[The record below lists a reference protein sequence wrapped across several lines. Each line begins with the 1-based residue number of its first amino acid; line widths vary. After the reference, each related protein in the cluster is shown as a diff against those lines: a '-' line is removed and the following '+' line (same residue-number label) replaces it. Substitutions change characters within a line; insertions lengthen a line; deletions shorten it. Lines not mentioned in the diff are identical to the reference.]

1 MTQLSNTQVASI
13 EICPHTTVFVSF
25 RAALRMDRLPI
36 EVLEHIFQ
44 FACSDGGY
52 TGCSLSLTSKAVH
65 AVAQSARFHSVALV
79 IEIERINSF
88 VALYK
93 RQCVLA
99 IDAKPRIMHL
109 HISLLR
115 RVVATHHSTGSIPS
129 NPNSYS
135 DSDSDDMPEL
145 VDVSESEDEED
156 AILLYCEPLR
166 ALFQLIAD
174 DLHTLVMPPLNGGGH
189 TAWAPLFARPFPSLR
204 ELTFLR
210 HGDPCAFV
218 TADYPTGTPLF
229 PSLTHLHLAA
239 TIAYGFT
246 FANWATHAPNITHL
260 RWSAFPLL
268 GVPLK
273 ELPRVLGLP
282 SEDPPTPNNGT
293 LPPQAQSV
301 RTARTLKN
309 KAAAEPEERMFPR
322 LRSLVLQPVRAPKTP
337 WCVNASW
344 AIQERLCTKLG
355 RLAEAA
361 ARDAGIRV
369 RTLAQANVTAGWE
382 ARVRE
387 DWESRL
393 SGSGVLSGDWLMQGE
408 SDEDGGKQAV
418 EEDKVGGSRSIIKD
432 GEASWVLCLV

>member
-1 MTQLSNTQVASI
+1 
-13 EICPHTTVFVSF
+13 
-25 RAALRMDRLPI
+25 MDRLPI

-79 IEIERINSF
+79 MEIERINSF

-99 IDAKPRIMHL
+99 IDAKPRITHL
-109 HISLLR
+109 HLSLLP
-115 RVVATHHSTGSIPS
+115 RVVATIPGK
-129 NPNSYS
+129 PDSYS

-145 VDVSESEDEED
+145 VNVSESEDDED

-174 DLHTLVMPPLNGGGH
+174 DLHTLVLPPLNGGGD
-189 TAWAPLFARPFPSLR
+189 TAWAPLFARPFLSLR

-218 TADYPTGTPLF
+218 TEDYPTGTPLF
-229 PSLTHLHLAA
+229 PVLTHLHLAA
-239 TIAYGFT
+239 TNAYGFT
-246 FANWATHAPNITHL
+246 FANWATHAPHLTHL

-273 ELPRVLGLP
+273 ELPKVLGVP
-282 SEDPPTPNNGT
+282 SEDPPTSNNGT
-293 LPPQAQSV
+293 LPPQAQTV
-301 RTARTLKN
+301 QTARILRN
-309 KAAAEPEERMFPR
+309 KAAAEPEERMFPG
-322 LRSLVLQPVRAPKTP
+322 LRGLVLQPVRALKLP
-337 WCVNASW
+337 WCGVNASW
-344 AIQERLCTKLG
+344 TIHERLCKKLD

-369 RTLAQANVTAGWE
+369 RTLAQTNVTADWE
-382 ARVRE
+382 AQVRE
-387 DWESRL
+387 DWQSRL

-408 SDEDGGKQAV
+408 LDAEDGGSRAV
-418 EEDKVGGSRSIIKD
+418 EEDNKVDEVAGGSQAIV
-432 GEASWVLCLV
+432 ASET